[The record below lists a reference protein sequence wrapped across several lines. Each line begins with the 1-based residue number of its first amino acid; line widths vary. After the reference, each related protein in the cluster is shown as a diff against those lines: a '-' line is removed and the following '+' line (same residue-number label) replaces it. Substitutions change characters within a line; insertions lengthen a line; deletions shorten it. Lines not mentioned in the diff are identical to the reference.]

1 MESVVSYQLG
11 VERKLTEKIEDEIDE
26 LPRASWPGPCERR
39 RQPRDQPRQDR
50 AHPWRELARGPR
62 GTVENLMEILGAVQ
76 RLAGDPMR
84 PAIEGQAVEIPK
96 VPKSPDENG
105 ASRP

>member
-1 MESVVSYQLG
+1 
-11 VERKLTEKIEDEIDE
+11 
-26 LPRASWPGPCERR
+26 
-39 RQPRDQPRQDR
+39 
-50 AHPWRELARGPR
+50 
-62 GTVENLMEILGAVQ
+62 MEILGAVQ